1 MKWRTDGK
9 KRKQKKGRRRKKG
22 APLKFVFKSSFR
34 PLCRRVI
41 QILGF
46 DRLSS
51 HLLPCCVFS
60 CSLVVVDVVVVVVVV
75 VGSLS
80 IYDDD
85 NDDNFKKQ

>member
-1 MKWRTDGK
+1 MENG
-9 KRKQKKGRRRKKG
+9 RKKAEAEERKREKEG
-22 APLKFVFKSSFR
+22 TPLKFVFKSSFR

-51 HLLPCCVFS
+51 HLLPCCVFP
-60 CSLVVVDVVVVVVVV
+60 CSLVVVDVDVVVVVVV

>member
-1 MKWRTDGK
+1 MKWRRDGK
-9 KRKQKKGRRRKKG
+9 KRKQKKGRGRKKG

-51 HLLPCCVFS
+51 HLLPCCVSS

-80 IYDDD
+80 IYDD

>member
-1 MKWRTDGK
+1 MESGRK
-9 KRKQKKGRRRKKG
+9 KRKQKKGRGRKKG

-46 DRLSS
+46 NRLSS
-51 HLLPCCVFS
+51 HLLPCCVSS
-60 CSLVVVDVVVVVVVV
+60 CSLVVVDVVVVVV

-85 NDDNFKKQ
+85 NDDNFKKQEI

>member
-1 MKWRTDGK
+1 MKWSADGK
-9 KRKQKKGRRRKKG
+9 KAEAEERKREKEGNAFEICVQKLFPPNG
-22 APLKFVFKSSFR
+22 
-34 PLCRRVI
+34 RRVI

>member
-1 MKWRTDGK
+1 MKRRADGK
-9 KRKQKKGRRRKKG
+9 KRKQKKGRGRKKG

-51 HLLPCCVFS
+51 HLLPCCVSS
-60 CSLVVVDVVVVVVVV
+60 CSLVVVDVVVVVV

>member
-1 MKWRTDGK
+1 MKWRADGK
-9 KRKQKKGRRRKKG
+9 KRKQKKGRGRKKG

-41 QILGF
+41 QI
-46 DRLSS
+46 
-51 HLLPCCVFS
+51 CVFP
-60 CSLVVVDVVVVVVVV
+60 CSLVVVDVVVVVVV

>member
-9 KRKQKKGRRRKKG
+9 KRKQKKGRGRKKG

-46 DRLSS
+46 DRLSA
-51 HLLPCCVFS
+51 HLLPCCVSS
-60 CSLVVVDVVVVVVVV
+60 CSLVVVDVVVVVVV